1 MFIRKQLACSFCGK
15 TAAEVLKLAAGPRVF
30 ICDGCVA
37 EASRIM
43 SDPSVGTRTPIESTP
58 TLWLRFRAWL
68 QHCERVIAA

>member
-1 MFIRKQLACSFCGK
+1 MFMRKPLACSFCGK
-15 TAAEVLKLAAGPRVF
+15 TAAEVSKLAAGPRVF

-43 SDPSVGTRTPIESTP
+43 SNPSVGTRTPVQSTQG
-58 TLWLRFRAWL
+58 LWLRIRTWL